1 MHYHRSLMA
10 RRWLL
15 RIGIVLALVAV
26 IVALRLTVFRP
37 EPVPVT
43 VFIAARGRVEETV
56 TNSKAGT
63 VRTRHRARISP
74 EIGGR
79 VLEVL
84 AKKGARVTAGQIL
97 ARLDDTS
104 YRTQVVNAERAH
116 TAAREGQKQAC
127 IEADLAQR
135 DLVRA
140 EGLAREKIVSEELLD
155 TARSRRDASAAACV
169 TGRARADQLDAQIAT
184 ARAELAKT
192 VVRAPFDGIVADVSL
207 ERGEWI
213 TPSPPGIPMPAVLD
227 ILDPD
232 AIYVSAPLDEVDRGK
247 VALDLPVRITMD
259 AYGGKAFSGKVL
271 RIAPYIEDIAEQ
283 SRTFETEAAF
293 DDAAFARTLPPGAS
307 ADIEVILR
315 GKADALRIPAYAL
328 LEGRRVLLLVD
339 DCPPG
344 AGIAGL
350 LSRVLPSGAGGC
362 LVSRDVKVGL
372 KNWEFA
378 EIEDGLREGERVVV
392 SLDRAEVK
400 EGARARQTAVTEK

>member
-1 MHYHRSLMA
+1 M

-15 RIGIVLALVAV
+15 RIGIVLALVLLI
-26 IVALRLTVFRP
+26 IVLRLTVFRP
-37 EPVPVT
+37 DPVPVT

-79 VLEVL
+79 VLEVKV
-84 AKKGARVTAGQIL
+84 KKGERVREGQVL

-104 YRTQVVNAERAH
+104 YQTQVVNAERAF
-116 TAAREGQKQAC
+116 AAAKEAQKQAC
-127 IEADLAQR
+127 IEAELAQR
-135 DLVRA
+135 DLARA
-140 EGLAREKIVSEELLD
+140 EGLAREKIVSDELID
-155 TARSRRDASAAACV
+155 QARSRRDASAAACESA
-169 TGRARADQLDAQIAT
+169 RARTGQLDSQIAA

-192 VVRAPFDGIVADVSL
+192 VVRAPFDGVVAELSL

-213 TPSPPGIPMPAVLD
+213 TPSPPGIPMPAVID
-227 ILDPD
+227 VLDPD

-247 VALDLPVRITMD
+247 VALGLPVRITMD
-259 AYGGKAFSGKVL
+259 AYGGKSFSGKVS
-271 RIAPYIEDIAEQ
+271 RIAPYIADAAEQ
-283 SRTFETEAAF
+283 SRTFETEATF

-315 GKADALRIPAYAL
+315 GKTDVMRIPAYAL
-328 LEGRRVLLLVD
+328 LEGKRVLLLED
-339 DCPPG
+339 ECPPAPG
-344 AGIAGL
+344 FSGV
-350 LSRVLPSGAGGC
+350 LSRILPAGSGGC
-362 LVSRDVKVGL
+362 LVSREVKIGL

-378 EIEDGLREGERVVV
+378 EVADGLQGGERVVV

-400 EGARARQTAVTEK
+400 EGARARQAAVTEK

>member
-1 MHYHRSLMA
+1 M
-10 RRWLL
+10 RRWLI
-15 RIGIVLALVAV
+15 RIGIALTILAL

-37 EPVPVT
+37 DPVPVT

-63 VRTRHRARISP
+63 VLTRHRARISP

-79 VLEVL
+79 VLEVNVR
-84 AKKGARVTAGQIL
+84 KGERVRAGQVL

-104 YRTQVVNAERAH
+104 YRTQVVNAERAF
-116 TAAREGQKQAC
+116 AAAGEAQKQAC

-135 DLVRA
+135 DLARA
-140 EGLAREKIVSEELLD
+140 EGLAREKIVSDELID
-155 TARSRRDASAAACV
+155 QARSRRDANAAACEAA
-169 TGRARADQLDAQIAT
+169 RARTGQLDSQIAA

-192 VVRAPFDGIVADVSL
+192 VVRAPFDGVVAELGL

-213 TPSPPGIPMPAVLD
+213 TPSPPGIPMPAVID
-227 ILDPD
+227 ILDPE

-247 VALDLPVRITMD
+247 VAVGLPVRITMD
-259 AYGGKAFSGKVL
+259 AYGGRSFAGKVS
-271 RIAPYIEDIAEQ
+271 RIAPYIADAAEQ
-283 SRTFETEAAF
+283 SRTFETEATF

-315 GKADALRIPAYAL
+315 GKGDVLRIPAYAL
-328 LEGRRVLLLVD
+328 LEGKRVLLLAD
-339 DCPPG
+339 ECPP
-344 AGIAGL
+344 APGIRGL
-350 LSRVLPSGAGGC
+350 LSRAVPAGSGGC
-362 LVSRDVKVGL
+362 LVSRAVKVGL

-378 EIEDGLREGERVVV
+378 EVEDGLREGERVVV

-400 EGARARQTAVTEK
+400 EGARALQTAVTEK